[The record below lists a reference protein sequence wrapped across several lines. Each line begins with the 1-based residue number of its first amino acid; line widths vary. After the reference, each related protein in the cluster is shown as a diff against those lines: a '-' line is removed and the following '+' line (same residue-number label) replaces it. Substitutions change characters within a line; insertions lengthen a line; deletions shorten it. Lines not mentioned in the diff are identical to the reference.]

1 MAVSVSV
8 SVSVPDARVLAISLE
23 GDITRPLHR
32 NESDRKGELRRVEEE
47 SDKKRERAGEREE
60 D

>member
-1 MAVSVSV
+1 MAVSV

-32 NESDRKGELRRVEEE
+32 NESDRKGELRRGEEE
-47 SDKKRERAGEREE
+47 SNKKRERAGER
-60 D
+60 